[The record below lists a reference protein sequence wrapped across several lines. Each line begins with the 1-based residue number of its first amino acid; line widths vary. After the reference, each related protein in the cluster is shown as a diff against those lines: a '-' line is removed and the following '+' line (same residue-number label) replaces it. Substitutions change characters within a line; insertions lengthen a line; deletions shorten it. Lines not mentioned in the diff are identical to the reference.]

1 MTRYRI
7 RVYGKPRRSPDP
19 VMLMQVVILLGRYL
33 HQQRMDEQQ
42 RRRQGNGS

>member
-19 VMLMQVVILLGRYL
+19 VMLMQVVILMGRYL
-33 HQQRMDEQQ
+33 HQQRMDQQ
-42 RRRQGNGS
+42 RRQDNGS